1 LSGKTRRGK
10 KEESKNHLA
19 ARRLIMTMQPTSYPS
34 GVDPLFTLNSSRGS
48 DVTGVCFVRDP
59 ITSHLTASRDDIDQ
73 NGLDTSSCS
82 EDDEISDDDYPPLH
96 FRCADVLLGPQ
107 RNKQESSYRQA
118 AHLSA
123 ASRGS
128 LSGAVLASCHVDGCC
143 KLWDLATRRCYV
155 EELGPNNGPRGGP
168 GLAIRRLS
176 TGGGDAANQF
186 LYQTRDHLGTVSLHD
201 LNRPCTPLLQM
212 HTYSTT
218 FCAMSPCHTG
228 NLSRISGARNLVAL
242 PTEEHSMAIVRDL
255 RCDPRGSPAWRVA
268 LGDEYISSM
277 YGSRRKYG
285 MLTSLALCIQETT
298 ENIVLGCGMENG
310 SALFYDLGAVGHG
323 RDQWRTE
330 PGGGE
335 GTDTSNM
342 NDSGGN
348 TFDLNESDFTCS
360 TLLGK
365 DPVLCMDIVSSYS
378 QASHIITERD
388 HNTKRVKSS
397 ASVVAVAGCAG
408 DADDLSSL
416 PHQQGT
422 VSTIK
427 VKLLDNSSQDV
438 SNNSCM
444 KATVRSKTRTCS
456 MESGGKI
463 GVSIC
468 RFRPDGRVFAVG
480 GWDHRI
486 RLFGRTTS
494 KPLAILRGHQTSVT
508 AIDWA
513 GDSALTGLLAS
524 SAGDR
529 RICIW
534 RVFPHSLRE

>member
-1 LSGKTRRGK
+1 
-10 KEESKNHLA
+10 
-19 ARRLIMTMQPTSYPS
+19 
-34 GVDPLFTLNSSRGS
+34 
-48 DVTGVCFVRDP
+48 VRDP
-59 ITSHLTASRDDIDQ
+59 TTSHLTASRDDFDQ
-73 NGLDTSSCS
+73 NNGLDTMSSS
-82 EDDEISDDDYPPLH
+82 EDDEISDNDHPPLH
-96 FRCADVLLGPQ
+96 FRCSDFLLGPQ
-107 RNKQESSYRQA
+107 RNNQESSFQHA

-128 LSGAVLASCHVDGCC
+128 LSGAVLASCHVDGSC

-155 EELGPNNGPRGGP
+155 EELGPNNGSRGGA
-168 GLAIRRLS
+168 GLVVRRLS
-176 TGGGDAANQF
+176 TGGEDAVNQF
-186 LYQTRDHLGTVSLHD
+186 LYQTRDPLGTVSLHD

-228 NLSRISGARNLVAL
+228 NRSCIGGARNLVAL
-242 PTEEHSMAIVRDL
+242 PTEEHSLAVVRDL
-255 RCDPRGSPAWRVA
+255 RCDPRGTPAWRVA
-268 LGDEYISSM
+268 MGDEYINSM

-285 MLTSLALCIQETT
+285 MLTSLALCVQENTQT
-298 ENIVLGCGMENG
+298 IVLGCGMENG

-323 RDQWRTE
+323 RDPWRSE
-330 PGGGE
+330 PGRSE
-335 GTDTSNM
+335 GKDPSNM
-342 NDSGGN
+342 NASGGN
-348 TFDLNESDFTCS
+348 DSDLNESCFMCS
-360 TLLGK
+360 TLLGR

-378 QASHIITERD
+378 HASQIISDRD
-388 HNTKRVKSS
+388 HNTYKERNS

-408 DADDLSSL
+408 DADDISDL
-416 PHQQGT
+416 PSHEQGT

-427 VKLLDNSSQDV
+427 VKLLGDSSQDV
-438 SNNSCM
+438 SNNSCI

-456 MESGGKI
+456 IESGGKI

-486 RLFGRTTS
+486 RVFGRTSS
-494 KPLAILRGHQTSVT
+494 KPLAILRGHEKSVT

>member
-1 LSGKTRRGK
+1 
-10 KEESKNHLA
+10 
-19 ARRLIMTMQPTSYPS
+19 M
-34 GVDPLFTLNSSRGS
+34 
-48 DVTGVCFVRDP
+48 RDP
-59 ITSHLTASRDDIDQ
+59 TTSHLTASRDYFDQ
-73 NGLDTSSCS
+73 NNGLDTSSSS
-82 EDDEISDDDYPPLH
+82 EDDESGDNDHPPLH
-96 FRCADVLLGPQ
+96 FRCSDLLLGPQ
-107 RNKQESSYRQA
+107 RIKQESSYQHA

-155 EELGPNNGPRGGP
+155 EELSPNNGSRGGP
-168 GLAIRRLS
+168 GLAVRRLS
-176 TGGGDAANQF
+176 TGGEDVANQF
-186 LYQTRDHLGTVSLHD
+186 LYQTRDPLGTVSLHD

-228 NLSRISGARNLVAL
+228 NRSCISGARNLVAL
-242 PTEEHSMAIVRDL
+242 PTEEHSLAVVRDL
-255 RCDPRGSPAWRVA
+255 RCDPRGTPAWRVA
-268 LGDEYISSM
+268 MGDEYINSM

-285 MLTSLALCIQETT
+285 MVTSLALCVQKNTQR
-298 ENIVLGCGMENG
+298 IVLGCGMENG
-310 SALFYDLGAVGHG
+310 SALFYDLGVVGHG
-323 RDQWRTE
+323 RDPWRTD
-330 PGGGE
+330 PGRR
-335 GTDTSNM
+335 DSSNM
-342 NDSGGN
+342 NASGGN
-348 TFDLNESDFTCS
+348 DSDLNESGFMCS

-378 QASHIITERD
+378 HASQIIIARD
-388 HNTKRVKSS
+388 HNTNKERSS

-408 DADDLSSL
+408 DADDIHDL
-416 PHQQGT
+416 PSHEQGT

-427 VKLLDNSSQDV
+427 VKLLDDSSQDV
-438 SNNSCM
+438 TNNSCM

-456 MESGGKI
+456 IESGGKI

-486 RLFGRTTS
+486 RVFGRTSS
-494 KPLAILRGHQTSVT
+494 KPLAILRGHEKSVT

-513 GDSALTGLLAS
+513 GDSASTGLLAS